1 MLGKVGLVLVWP
13 FGYLCVEH
21 LTMSSIFSPLS
32 YFALFRS
39 LPEGPER
46 PFRETLLCN
55 SFSSPLGDQLR
66 HKTGIVNV
74 Y

>member
-32 YFALFRS
+32 LISPSSVHYQKDQRGRSGKLFSVTPSAL
-39 LPEGPER
+39 
-46 PFRETLLCN
+46 
-55 SFSSPLGDQLR
+55 
-66 HKTGIVNV
+66 H
-74 Y
+74 